1 MMGLFTNKEFNSLDD
16 LLVDQLYDLYD
27 AEHRMTSALPK
38 MAQAAANPQLRSAF
52 EQHLTE
58 TKGQINR
65 LEQAFQRLGKSP
77 QRETCEA
84 MKGLIS
90 EGEEMVSATGDDSV
104 KDAALIAAA
113 QRVEHYEI
121 AGYGTARSLAQ
132 QLGRSD
138 VANLL
143 QETLDE
149 EGATDKRLTQ
159 IAESAVN
166 RQAAHV

>member
-1 MMGLFTNKEFNSLDD
+1 MGLFTSKEFNSLDD
-16 LLVDQLYDLYD
+16 LLVEQLQDLYD
-27 AEHRMTSALPK
+27 AEHRITNALPK
-38 MAQAAANPQLRSAF
+38 MAKAAGNAQLKSAF

-65 LEQAFQRLGKSP
+65 LDRVFKQLGKTP
-77 QRETCEA
+77 QRESCEA
-84 MKGLIS
+84 MKGIVS
-90 EGEEMVSATGDDSV
+90 EGEEMVNAKGDSAV

-113 QRVEHYEI
+113 QRVEHYEM

-132 QLGRSD
+132 QIGRSD

-149 EGATDKRLTQ
+149 EGAADKKLTQ
-159 IAESAVN
+159 IAESLVN
-166 RQAAHV
+166 VQAAHA

>member
-1 MMGLFTNKEFNSLDD
+1 MALFSSKEFNSLDD

-27 AEHRMTSALPK
+27 AENRLLDALPK
-38 MAQAAANPQLRSAF
+38 MADAASSNELKTAF
-52 EQHLTE
+52 QNHLTE
-58 TKGQINR
+58 TKGQVSR
-65 LEQAFQRLGKSP
+65 LEKVFKNLGKKAK
-77 QRETCEA
+77 RESCDA

-90 EGEEMVSATGDDSV
+90 EGENAIEAKGDADV

-121 AGYGTARSLAQ
+121 AGYGSARTFAQ
-132 QLGRSD
+132 QVGRSD

-149 EGATDKRLTQ
+149 ESEADHKLTQ
-159 IAESAVN
+159 IAESFVN
-166 RQAAHV
+166 PQAAQA